1 MLRSGRITRVRLQ
14 ERFGGLAAAPLLSRS
29 AGAIVVRR
37 RPLPCKFSRVE
48 FLVEIEVALP
58 ADLDEARRSALVA
71 AELERG
77 NALAQ
82 AGVLRAIWRV
92 PGRLANRAIWSAA
105 DATALHEALVSLPL
119 WPYMD
124 VVVTPLA
131 RHPVAAA
138 CRGLP
143 AALGTDPAAA

>member
-1 MLRSGRITRVRLQ
+1 V
-14 ERFGGLAAAPLLSRS
+14 
-29 AGAIVVRR
+29 
-37 RPLPCKFSRVE
+37 CNFSPVE
-48 FLVEIEVALP
+48 FLVEAEVALP
-58 ADLDEARRSALVA
+58 HDLDGEQRAELLA

-77 NALAQ
+77 RALAS

-105 DATALHEALVSLPL
+105 DATALHDALASLPL

-124 VVVTPLA
+124 VSVTALA

-138 CRGLP
+138 CPGIE
-143 AALGTDPAAA
+143 AGTMGA